1 MAPSLA
7 PYKMGIQEV
16 ETTESEV
23 QVIFGTSLEVA
34 SQSGLHKKQPPTPDS
49 NESNQFR
56 E

>member
-1 MAPSLA
+1 MAPSLS

-34 SQSGLHKKQPPTPDS
+34 SQSGLHKKTASYPR
-49 NESNQFR
+49 FK
-56 E
+56 